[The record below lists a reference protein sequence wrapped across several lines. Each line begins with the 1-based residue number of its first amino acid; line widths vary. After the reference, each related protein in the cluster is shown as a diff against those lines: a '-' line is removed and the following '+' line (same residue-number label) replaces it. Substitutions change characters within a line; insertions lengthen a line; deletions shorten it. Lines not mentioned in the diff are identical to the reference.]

1 MDSRNF
7 VATVFERTL
16 GDATLTFERAEETGQ
31 MTDRETGST
40 WDKATGKAVSGQ
52 LQGKQLQ
59 QLPSHTSFW
68 FAWTDFYPETELY
81 EPESGG

>member
-40 WDKATGKAVSGQ
+40 WDKQTGLAVAGE
-52 LQGKQLQ
+52 LEGKRLIRS
-59 QLPSHTSFW
+59 PFIIGFW
-68 FAWTDFYPETELY
+68 FVWKDFHPDTEVY
-81 EPESGG
+81 EPEPGL